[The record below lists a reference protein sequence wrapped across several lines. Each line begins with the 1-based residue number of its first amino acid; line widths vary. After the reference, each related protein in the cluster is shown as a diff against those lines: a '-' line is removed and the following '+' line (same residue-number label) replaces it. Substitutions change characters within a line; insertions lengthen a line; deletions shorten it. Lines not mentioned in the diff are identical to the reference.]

1 MARFLGPKTKLLFP
15 TGDISIGHI
24 AKVYDLARGHMD
36 TGGTTLSLN
45 INRKKSTSP
54 PKLWGVEHITPQPMK
69 IDFLPPELFK
79 TGQITP

>member
-1 MARFLGPKTKLLFP
+1 VNFVIDMARFLGPKTKLLFP

-45 INRKKSTSP
+45 INRKSLLHPPNYGGWNTSP
-54 PKLWGVEHITPQPMK
+54 LN
-69 IDFLPPELFK
+69 L
-79 TGQITP
+79 